1 MRPAATV
8 IAPVPDPDVPD
19 PGGAIPGAVC
29 DVAAG
34 DPVRP
39 VWANELGG
47 VTFEVG
53 TGDRRRFVK
62 WTPVGSGIDL
72 AAEVA
77 RLEWAA
83 PYTPVPRVV
92 DGGADQDGSWIVTA
106 ALAGENAVS
115 ARWTADPARAVAAI
129 GAGLRA
135 LHDALPA
142 DGCPFTWSAQ
152 DRLTSARR
160 RAADLEPSRWHA
172 DHRRLDVAGALRR
185 LANPPAVD
193 RVVVCHGDACAPNT
207 LIDADGRWTGH
218 VDLGDLGVADRWA
231 DLAVATW
238 SAGWNYGPGWE
249 RALLAAYG
257 VEPDPERTAYYRLL
271 WDLDP

>member
-1 MRPAATV
+1 M
-8 IAPVPDPDVPD
+8 
-19 PGGAIPGAVC
+19 
-29 DVAAG
+29 
-34 DPVRP
+34 
-39 VWANELGG
+39 
-47 VTFEVG
+47 
-53 TGDRRRFVK
+53 
-62 WTPVGSGIDL
+62 
-72 AAEVA
+72 
-77 RLEWAA
+77 
-83 PYTPVPRVV
+83 
-92 DGGADQDGSWIVTA
+92 DGGADEDGSWIVTA

-135 LHDALPA
+135 LHDTLPA
-142 DGCPFTWSAQ
+142 ERCPFTWSAQ
-152 DRLTSARR
+152 DRLISARR

-185 LANPPAVD
+185 LANPPAAD

-207 LIDADGRWTGH
+207 LIGADGRWTGH